1 VKERVRAIKNLTN
14 TQMPYDLVKIG
25 GKFAVKSTAGPNKGK
40 LHGLTTKPKA
50 EAQKRLLEMIM
61 MRGKKK

>member
-1 VKERVRAIKNLTN
+1 MA
-14 TQMPYDLVKIG
+14 YDLVRMG
-25 GKFAVKSTAGPNKGK
+25 GKFAVKTMSGPNKGK

-61 MRGKKK
+61 MRGKAKKV

>member
-1 VKERVRAIKNLTN
+1 
-14 TQMPYDLVKIG
+14 MPYDLVRVG
-25 GKFAVKSTAGPNKGK
+25 GKFAVKTTAGPNKGK

-61 MRGKKK
+61 MRGKAKKV

>member
-1 VKERVRAIKNLTN
+1 MA
-14 TQMPYDLVKIG
+14 YDLVRIG
-25 GKFAVKSTAGPNKGK
+25 GKFAVKTMSGPNKGK

-61 MRGKKK
+61 MRGKAKKV

>member
-1 VKERVRAIKNLTN
+1 
-14 TQMPYDLVKIG
+14 MPYDIVKMG
-25 GKFAVKSTAGPNKGK
+25 SKYAVKTMAGPNKGR

>member
-1 VKERVRAIKNLTN
+1 MA
-14 TQMPYDLVKIG
+14 YDLVKIG
-25 GKFAVKSTAGPNKGK
+25 SKFAVKTAAGPNKGK

-61 MRGKKK
+61 MRGKAKKV

>member
-1 VKERVRAIKNLTN
+1 
-14 TQMPYDLVKIG
+14 MPYDLVKIG
-25 GKFAVKSTAGPNKGK
+25 SKFGVKTTSGPNKGR